1 MRRLHCV
8 FQDGLIL
15 GIWMCPD
22 ERFYYHIAEADATE
36 PLTKEEIWEML
47 DYAQMIVITNGTEY
61 IYLDEEHQIQK
72 TTDISKAKTFT
83 FKGCSI
89 FIRENVKA
97 TKGFYAY
104 DTETQRICY
113 RRKKKKCFPKTT
125 RMMIYNQAD
134 GRCVL
139 CGRKIKYEDMTIDH
153 IRPTS
158 LGGSDSVENLQC
170 TCRTCN
176 TFKDKMLPDTFFD
189 RINEIYLYQ
198 MQRKYGKKLKWKLAN
213 KLIKSMAR

>member
-1 MRRLHCV
+1 MKIFLKTLNKLKKPEPSEQECKYDKGWNDAIKKV
-8 FQDGLIL
+8 EELICSYSPADMWIPTDVKL
-15 GIWMCPD
+15 PPEPD
-22 ERFYYHIAEADATE
+22 VRESPEDKIKYNVTIKDAEL
-36 PLTKEEIWEML
+36 P
-47 DYAQMIVITNGTEY
+47 
-61 IYLDEEHQIQK
+61 
-72 TTDISKAKTFT
+72 TTL
-83 FKGCSI
+83 
-89 FIRENVKA
+89 RENVKA

>member
-1 MRRLHCV
+1 
-8 FQDGLIL
+8 
-15 GIWMCPD
+15 
-22 ERFYYHIAEADATE
+22 
-36 PLTKEEIWEML
+36 
-47 DYAQMIVITNGTEY
+47 MIVITNGTEY
-61 IYLDEEHQIQK
+61 IYLDEDHQIQK

-83 FKGCSI
+83 FQGYSI

-113 RRKKKKCFPKTT
+113 KRRKKKCFPKTT

-153 IRPTS
+153 IRPTA

-198 MQRKYGKKLKWKLAN
+198 MERKYGKKLKWKLAN